1 MTEEAPK
8 YTPVRL
14 VYAGRRTITGG
25 KPGYWYMSED
35 GLTEWGGYAKPLIA
49 GHRIGTLLEV
59 QQNAE
64 DRIIVR
70 GPNGPRSIGPADVP
84 AELLTSWQLASD
96 VIELQLARAA
106 SERRIQKEV
115 GKPLDE
121 LLEPIRT
128 ALNALPW
135 NQRAAAIAVIL
146 AKLR

>member
-1 MTEEAPK
+1 MTEEAPT

-25 KPGYWYMSED
+25 KPGYWYMTED
-35 GLTEWGGYAKPLIA
+35 GLEGWGGYAKPLVA
-49 GHRIGTLLEV
+49 GQRIGTLLEV
-59 QQNAE
+59 QQTKD
-64 DRIIVR
+64 DRIIVK
-70 GPNGPRSIGPADVP
+70 GPNGPRSIGPADVAP
-84 AELLTSWQLASD
+84 ELLTSWQLASD
-96 VIELQLARAA
+96 VVELEVARAA
-106 SERRIQKEV
+106 AERRIQKEV

-121 LLEPIRT
+121 LLEPIRV